1 VDSQTWD
8 ARRLSFGPV
17 ADLYDRVRP
26 RYPVEALR
34 WMLGDHPVKVVD
46 LGAGTGILSRQ
57 LAELGHEVIAVEPDA
72 GMRARHGS
80 AVEGSA
86 EHIPLPDGAVDA
98 VVAGQAYHWFD
109 RDVAHREIARVLRLG
124 GTFAPVWNIRDE
136 GEPWLARLSEL
147 MEESGDQSFDERNVT
162 GFGKLFSPLERALFR
177 FTRTCTPDLLVEL
190 IQSRSYYQS
199 ATPERQ
205 AEIERSIRRLAREHP
220 DLADRDEFPLPYT
233 TYAYRASRIP
243 LEDQP

>member
-8 ARRLSFGPV
+8 ARRLSFGPA

-26 RYPVEALR
+26 RYPIEALN
-34 WMLGDHPVKVVD
+34 WMLGDRPISVVD

-109 RDVAHREIARVLRLG
+109 RDVAHREIARVLRPG
-124 GTFAPVWNIRDE
+124 GVFAPVWNIRDE
-136 GEPWLARLSEL
+136 SEPWLARLSEL
-147 MEESGDQSFDERNVT
+147 MVESGDHDFDERNIT
-162 GFGKLFSPLERALFR
+162 GFGERFTPLEKALFP
-177 FTRTCTPDLLVEL
+177 FTRPCTVELLVEL
-190 IQSRSYYQS
+190 IQSRSYYLS
-199 ATPERQ
+199 ATPERK
-205 AEIERSIRRLAREHP
+205 AEIEQEIRQLAREHP
-220 DLADRDEFPLPYT
+220 DLAGRDEFPLPYT
-233 TYAYRASRIP
+233 AYAYRALRVP

>member
-1 VDSQTWD
+1 
-8 ARRLSFGPV
+8 
-17 ADLYDRVRP
+17 LYDRVRP

-34 WMLGDHPVKVVD
+34 WMLGGQSIKVVD

-57 LAELGHEVIAVEPDA
+57 LVQLGHEVIAVEPDA
-72 GMRARHGS
+72 AMRARHGS
-80 AVEGSA
+80 AFEGSA

-109 RDVAHREIARVLRLG
+109 RNVAHREIARVLRPG

-136 GEPWLARLSEL
+136 NEPWLARLGEL
-147 MEESGDQSFDERNVT
+147 MHESDDQQAFDERNVT
-162 GFGKLFSPLERALFR
+162 DFGGHFGPLEKALFS
-177 FTRTCTPDLLVEL
+177 FTRTCTEDELVEL
-190 IQSRSYYQS
+190 IQSRSYYQA
-199 ATPERQ
+199 ATPERR
-205 AEIERSIRRLAREHP
+205 AELEHKIRQLAREHP

-233 TYAYRASRIP
+233 TYAYRASRVP